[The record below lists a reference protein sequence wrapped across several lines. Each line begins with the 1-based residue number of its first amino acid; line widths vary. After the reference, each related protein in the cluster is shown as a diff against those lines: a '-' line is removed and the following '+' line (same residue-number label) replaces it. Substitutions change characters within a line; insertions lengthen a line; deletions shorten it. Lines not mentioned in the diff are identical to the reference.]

1 MEQKYYYKIKNDE
14 LAIAIKRH
22 NSLQCEIGQGITDQ
36 KTIDILDLLS
46 KNIAL
51 VKSKFECAKCHAENK
66 RLQFHHLIMTCYKE
80 IMPLNIYLMIR
91 HNYKTIVVLCK
102 DCHQSYHGKIDKHE
116 DINFISETRTA
127 QVIRDYFEKT
137 NY

>member
-1 MEQKYYYKIKNDE
+1 MEQTHYYKVKSKE
-14 LAIAIKRH
+14 LGIAIQTH
-22 NSLQCEIGQGITDQ
+22 NLLQCEIGNGIADQ
-36 KTIDILDLLS
+36 KTINILDTLS

-51 VKSKFECAKCHAENK
+51 VKSKFECAKCHADNK
-66 RLQFHHLIMTCYKE
+66 RIQFHHLIMTCYKE
-80 IMPLNIYLMIR
+80 IMPLNQYLMIR

-116 DINFISETRTA
+116 DVCFISDERI
-127 QVIRDYFEKT
+127 QNVLRDYFEKT